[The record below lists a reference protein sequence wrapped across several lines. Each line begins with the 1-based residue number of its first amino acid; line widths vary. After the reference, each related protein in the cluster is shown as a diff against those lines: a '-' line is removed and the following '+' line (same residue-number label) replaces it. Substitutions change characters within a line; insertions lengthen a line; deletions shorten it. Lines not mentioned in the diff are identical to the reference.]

1 MTKFEGNVVVNS
13 MEYGDREIITS
24 DNNSTEY
31 EANSYYQY
39 LREEKSNNNS
49 DYLAAFMTF

>member
-1 MTKFEGNVVVNS
+1 MTKIEGEVVVNYK
-13 MEYGDREIITS
+13 EYGDREIITS
-24 DNNSTEY
+24 DENSTEY